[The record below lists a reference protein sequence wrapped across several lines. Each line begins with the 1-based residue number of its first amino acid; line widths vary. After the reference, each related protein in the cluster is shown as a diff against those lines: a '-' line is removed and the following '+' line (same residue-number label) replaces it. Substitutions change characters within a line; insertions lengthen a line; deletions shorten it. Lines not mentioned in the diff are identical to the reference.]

1 MERYIGWYSYAFDR
15 FFFYVHSGEI
25 WYYSYKIKNGS
36 LFDLKIRNLLICR
49 LKNKTIS
56 LMANIFESP
65 MNSYFIIISQK
76 CIQITN
82 IMCYVTFDIQSLRY
96 VHVQLYTVCLWRA
109 CDQISVRRKEIFVT
123 ITIYFISTCSYMCG
137 NST

>member
-1 MERYIGWYSYAFDR
+1 MFNANGYTENAHNLKVFIWILKFYKNLMERYIGWYSYAFDR
-15 FFFYVHSGEI
+15 FFFYVRSGEI

-65 MNSYFIIISQK
+65 MNSYFIIIS
-76 CIQITN
+76 
-82 IMCYVTFDIQSLRY
+82 
-96 VHVQLYTVCLWRA
+96 
-109 CDQISVRRKEIFVT
+109 
-123 ITIYFISTCSYMCG
+123 
-137 NST
+137 